1 MENKKEAEGPLA
13 KIVGKLPR
21 TPLPP
26 ELRQQAEE
34 TIGRLE
40 RLAEKGE
47 YAPETEMVLHHLDW
61 LLSLPWAKSS
71 ADNLDLATA
80 RQVLEKNH
88 YGLIKVKERILEYLA
103 VLNLTKGQA
112 RKTSP
117 ILCFLGLP
125 GIGKTSVAASIA
137 QALNR
142 QFLRIALGGLGEVTQ
157 LRGLPRHL
165 PGAEPGQII
174 KGLRRVGVKNP
185 VILLDEIDRVAEEGR
200 AAVMGALLEILD
212 PEQNNAFVDYYL
224 DFPFDL
230 SEVIFIG
237 SANNTR
243 GISTAVLD
251 RLEMIEMPAYS
262 DEEKKVIGREYL
274 LPKAL
279 AATGMEAS
287 QITIT
292 EALWPKII
300 RPLGYDAGLRTL
312 ARTIE
317 GICRKAALHV
327 VESGGKEKK
336 FVLTEENIKDFLP
349 SW

>member
-1 MENKKEAEGPLA
+1 MENKKGAVSSLSRITQRLSQA
-13 KIVGKLPR
+13 
-21 TPLPP
+21 TLPP
-26 ELRQQAEE
+26 ELKQQVAEAVA
-34 TIGRLE
+34 RLE
-40 RLAEKGE
+40 QMGE
-47 YAPETEMVLHHLDW
+47 RGADTLETATALPHLDW

-71 ADNLDLATA
+71 ADNLDLDRA

-88 YGLIKVKERILEYLA
+88 YGLGRVKERILEYLA

-112 RKTSP
+112 HKTSP
-117 ILCFLGLP
+117 VLCFLGLP
-125 GIGKTSVAASIA
+125 GIGKTSVAVSIA
-137 QALNR
+137 QALER
-142 QFLRIALGGLGEVTQ
+142 RFLRIALGGLGEVTQ

-212 PEQNNAFVDYYL
+212 PEQNNAFMDYYL
-224 DFPFDL
+224 GFPFDL
-230 SEVIFIG
+230 SEVLFIG

-251 RLEMIEMPAYS
+251 RLEIIEMPSYS
-262 DEEKKVIGREYL
+262 DAEKKVIGRDYL

-279 AATGMEAS
+279 AATGMAAE
-287 QITIT
+287 QITL
-292 EALWPKII
+292 EDALWPKII

-312 ARTIE
+312 TRTLE
-317 GICRKAALHV
+317 GICRKAALKL

-336 FVLTEENIKDFLP
+336 FVLTEENIKEFLP

>member
-1 MENKKEAEGPLA
+1 MENKREGERPLA
-13 KIVGKLPR
+13 AVARRLQQ

-26 ELRQQAEE
+26 ELRPQAEE
-34 TIGRLE
+34 TLARLT
-40 RLAEKGE
+40 RLAERGE
-47 YAPETEMVLHHLDW
+47 YSPEAEMVLHHLDW

-71 ADNLDLATA
+71 TDNLDLKAA

-88 YGLIKVKERILEYLA
+88 YGLTRVKERVLEYLA
-103 VLNLTKGQA
+103 VLTLTRGQV

-137 QALNR
+137 QALGRN
-142 QFLRIALGGLGEVTQ
+142 FLRIALGGLGEVTQ

-200 AAVMGALLEILD
+200 AALMGALLEILD
-212 PEQNNAFVDYYL
+212 PEQNNAFVDYYI

-243 GISTAVLD
+243 GISTAVMD
-251 RLEMIEMPAYS
+251 RLEIIEMPAYS
-262 DEEKKVIGREYL
+262 DAEKKVIGREYL

-279 AATGMEAS
+279 AATGMAAG
-287 QITIT
+287 QITI
-292 EALWPKII
+292 EDSLWPKII

-312 ARTIE
+312 ARTLE
-317 GICRKAALHV
+317 GLCRKAALKI
-327 VESGGKEKK
+327 VESKGQEKK
-336 FVLTEENIKDFLP
+336 FVLTEENIKEFLP